1 MDGRVS
7 LVANKRPVTVFPS
20 TNLFSSHA
28 DAFQAHEASLR
39 RQVQTADY
47 LEYRIT
53 KRGWWW
59 LVIVQIEVND
69 LVDNGPNLRNKFC
82 QENNF
87 RYAYGVLSASLQKS
101 AIVSG
106 ERLQAATGSSGSV
119 LSRCSITLCP
129 GILRHSPESN
139 EE

>member
-1 MDGRVS
+1 M
-7 LVANKRPVTVFPS
+7 
-20 TNLFSSHA
+20 
-28 DAFQAHEASLR
+28 
-39 RQVQTADY
+39 
-47 LEYRIT
+47 
-53 KRGWWW
+53 
-59 LVIVQIEVND
+59 QIEVND

-119 LSRCSITLCP
+119 LSRCSITLYP